1 MKLLLDRII
10 KECESRN
17 IRTRFDEDTCVYFVS
32 NIIPGVELKL
42 YTTDDAVVFENNFGK
57 LEHVLTFRDLV
68 NVIHFWHRVNINDSN
83 WKEVTQDWK
92 LVFVEFLG
100 TSELVNMIREE
111 EGLSF

>member
-1 MKLLLDRII
+1 MKVLLDKII
-10 KECESRN
+10 KECELRN
-17 IRTRFDEDTCVYFVS
+17 IRTRFDEETCVYFVS

-42 YTTDDAVVFENNFGK
+42 YTTDDAVVFENNFGE

-83 WKEVTQDWK
+83 WKEVTQDWR

-111 EGLSF
+111 EDLPF